1 MILGTLIG
9 PQVYQFSDL
18 SSLHL
23 FVIIFFFF
31 SSIVSAKIVFC
42 LWTWPGCIRGLQI
55 LDKTGGKI
63 ISPSPPQ
70 IRDRKKHGAFLRFS
84 TVVSARNVSGC
95 GPCQVNCIRGLH
107 ILDRIG
113 GKCCFQYF
121 TTVFCNFPCHC
132 RSFNSSSCR
141 LSLFHLSCHCFK
153 AMLLV

>member
-1 MILGTLIG
+1 MILGTLVG

-18 SSLHL
+18 LSLHL

-70 IRDRKKHGAFLRFS
+70 IKDRKKHGAFLRIS

-113 GKCCFQYF
+113 GKLDPPPPVKDE
-121 TTVFCNFPCHC
+121 VFLE
-132 RSFNSSSCR
+132 RGREVR
-141 LSLFHLSCHCFK
+141 LSL
-153 AMLLV
+153 V